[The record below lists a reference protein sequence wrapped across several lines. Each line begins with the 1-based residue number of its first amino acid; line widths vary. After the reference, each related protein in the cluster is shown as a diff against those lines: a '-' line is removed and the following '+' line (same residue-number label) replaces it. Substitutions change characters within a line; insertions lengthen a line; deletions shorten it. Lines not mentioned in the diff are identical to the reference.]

1 MISDY
6 KPKADAQQSIIDQ
19 GSYLFV
25 LAATAISLSG
35 CAFGLQNNSVQ
46 RTPDGQVDYCS
57 YPNIASAL
65 KEGLRKTQGGE
76 GASLRDIVTVPIN
89 GFDKPANPHA
99 QPSFVCRAT
108 LVQADGKS
116 TTGRIVVSLTLE
128 GVTPFSKI
136 NIEDITWMS
145 DADFENKRAER
156 APPAPSA
163 EPSAPPPTP
172 QRMAPPP
179 SSKSST
185 VAQGTSDLTNERS
198 ACIAAADAKYQRREE
213 GVYGS
218 AAIWQAERKLCS
230 DLMMSRLIA
239 RSALMKDANCSL
251 KLDWILRYQ
260 MIASSFD
267 QKAMAEDR
275 YAEICKQR

>member
-1 MISDY
+1 VAGFHNTHTARALREDRLISDN
-6 KPKADAQQSIIDQ
+6 KPKADAQQSFIDQ

-46 RTPDGQVDYCS
+46 RAPDGQVDYCS

-99 QPSFVCRAT
+99 QTSFVCHAT

-128 GVTPFSKI
+128 GVAPFSKI

-145 DADFENKRAER
+145 DADFENKRTE
-156 APPAPSA
+156 
-163 EPSAPPPTP
+163 
-172 QRMAPPP
+172 
-179 SSKSST
+179 
-185 VAQGTSDLTNERS
+185 
-198 ACIAAADAKYQRREE
+198 
-213 GVYGS
+213 S
-218 AAIWQAERKLCS
+218 AAQSERNRRALIERQKTEQAQLERCDPAIKAHYDAAIHELSTKTADYFQHLHENETTQEFTAYVDTQRAIMQLHVEELQACS
-230 DLMMSRLIA
+230 R
-239 RSALMKDANCSL
+239 
-251 KLDWILRYQ
+251 
-260 MIASSFD
+260 
-267 QKAMAEDR
+267 
-275 YAEICKQR
+275 